1 MLGQQ
6 AETMMSLG
14 KQGLLV
20 ILPMQDREPV
30 RSPAEDGPGA
40 PAAGQGD
47 PSRER
52 VCGMGNRFSSWVG
65 FRRGSRSNMRT
76 AQHLT
81 LSGLAHDALM
91 QQLTENSA
99 HLNQSP
105 SVYTPQREKPTALPH
120 FVFKWSM
127 HFAL

>member
-1 MLGQQ
+1 MLGQE

-30 RSPAEDGPGA
+30 RSPAEDCPGA

-47 PSRER
+47 PNRER

-65 FRRGSRSNMRT
+65 FRRGNRSKMCT

-81 LSGLAHDALM
+81 LPALAHDALM
-91 QQLTENSA
+91 QQLIENSA

-105 SVYTPQREKPTALPH
+105 SVYTPQREKPTALPR

-127 HFAL
+127 HFVL